1 MSESWISRSLVVVQV
16 SVSSSWRLAHSANTE
31 TMPMIVARTIRMIG
45 TAREPRLCAVAGVVS
60 DSPIKRNPMPS
71 GRRTVTRLG

>member
-16 SVSSSWRLAHSANTE
+16 SVSSSWRLAHSPNTE

-45 TAREPRLCAVAGVVS
+45 TARERGFCALVCS
-60 DSPIKRNPMPS
+60 DSPICLVELIRYRAL
-71 GRRTVTRLG
+71 GITRMW